1 MKFSRCK
8 CCGQI
13 IHVEKDLEKV
23 KMQDI
28 GLTGNQSIFIN
39 TSLTPYYQML
49 WSKCK
54 RLHELGNVTNFYV
67 SCDTKKVKIIGNSS
81 LIEITDIKDFTKYF
95 PVVGLLASSLI

>member
-23 KMQDI
+23 KIQDI

-54 RLHELGNVTNFYV
+54 RLHELGNVTNFTFLV
-67 SCDTKKVKIIGNSS
+67 IQKRLK
-81 LIEITDIKDFTKYF
+81 
-95 PVVGLLASSLI
+95 